1 MTEERATIKSE
12 LRRRMLDSRGD
23 LHDAQRRRLD
33 RQICAHI
40 LRFLSDRDVIHIAG
54 FVSHAGEPDLMQVLD
69 VLHHAGRRI
78 FLPVIDKANAM
89 SFHRW
94 RPEQDMKPNR
104 FGIPEPTA
112 RDDDCPPRQLE
123 VVFTPLVAFSP
134 TGTRLGMGLGFYDR
148 AFNFLNEAPE
158 SGPLLVG
165 VAYSLQ
171 EVNSLPAEN
180 WDVPLAG
187 VVTESG
193 LRMFRE

>member
-1 MTEERATIKSE
+1 
-12 LRRRMLDSRGD
+12 MLETRGEFHPHQRSR
-23 LHDAQRRRLD
+23 LN
-33 RQICAHI
+33 RQICAHL
-40 LRFLSDRDVIHIAG
+40 LRFLSDRDYIHLAG
-54 FVSHAGEPDLMQVLD
+54 FVAHAGEPDLMPALD

-78 FLPVIDKANAM
+78 HLPVISDDGNDM

-94 RPEQDMKPNR
+94 RPDHEMQPNR
-104 FGIPEPTA
+104 FGIPEPPA
-112 RDDDCPPRQLE
+112 RDDCPPDRLE

-148 AFNFLNEAPE
+148 AFDFLNDNPR

-180 WDVPLAG
+180 WDVPLTG
-187 VVTESG
+187 IVTESG

>member
-1 MTEERATIKSE
+1 
-12 LRRRMLDSRGD
+12 MLDSRGD

-33 RQICAHI
+33 RQICAHL
-40 LRFLSDRDVIHIAG
+40 LRFLSDRDYIHLAG
-54 FVSHAGEPDLMQVLD
+54 FVAHAGEPDLMPVMD

-78 FLPVIDKANAM
+78 FLPVIGGDGRDM

-94 RPEQDMKPNR
+94 RPEQEMKSNR
-104 FGIPEPTA
+104 FGIPEPPA
-112 RDDDCPPRQLE
+112 RDDCPVRQLE

-134 TGTRLGMGLGFYDR
+134 TGTRLGMGKGFYDR
-148 AFNFLNEAPE
+148 AFDFLNDEPD
-158 SGPLLVG
+158 SGPLLIG

-187 VVTESG
+187 IVTESG